1 MQLGRLE
8 IMDQAKI
15 DYVEKISKVQEADKK
30 AKVDPDDK
38 YKNVQAQLDPSTNE
52 VILDNV
58 KFGYNTETKDFF
70 VRIQKGNSQYQY
82 PTEDMMKLK
91 KNLMEAYRNLE
102 KNNNIG

>member
-8 IMDQAKI
+8 LMDQAQTAH
-15 DYVEKISKVQEADKK
+15 VEKISKIEEADKK

-38 YKNVQAQLDPSTNE
+38 YKNLQPKDQEQPKE

-58 KFGYNTETKDFF
+58 KFGYNAETNDFF
-70 VRIQKGNSQYQY
+70 VRIKKGDQEYQY

-91 KNLMEAYRNLE
+91 KSFMEAYRATL
-102 KNNNIG
+102 KNS